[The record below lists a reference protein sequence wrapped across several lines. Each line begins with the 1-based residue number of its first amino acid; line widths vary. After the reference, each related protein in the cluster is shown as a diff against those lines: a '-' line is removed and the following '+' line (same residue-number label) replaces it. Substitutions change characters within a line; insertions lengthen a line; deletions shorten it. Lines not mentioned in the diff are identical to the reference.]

1 MRLHLW
7 FVSLFEPIQDT
18 RAGEWLGPNVDNPS
32 CEKERRGYIVRDV
45 FPSVKHILGELDCL
59 ASSSASSAVLSSP
72 RLVLGL
78 PGNGG
83 VNTQKYRDDIVEN
96 VEVELLVKDD
106 DVNYELKKTPKGKHS
121 NKADDETQDEVLD
134 VETFHG

>member
-1 MRLHLW
+1 M
-7 FVSLFEPIQDT
+7 
-18 RAGEWLGPNVDNPS
+18 
-32 CEKERRGYIVRDV
+32 RDV

-106 DVNYELKKTPKGKHS
+106 DVNYELKKTPKGERS
-121 NKADDETQDEVLD
+121 NKADDETQDEALD